1 LWQLNISHGHGI
13 VDREL
18 PADVVRKRKLKIY
31 LRTAGIVLLIVV
43 VLLVI
48 RAAIRPTLSRERMR
62 VAVAETGP
70 VESTLSASGV
80 VVPAY
85 EEVLTSPIQSRIDT
99 IYARSGDSARAG
111 ISLLKLNL
119 EFIQM
124 SYNKLSDELQLLEN
138 EKEQLNLKLDQSR
151 GEAQAQYDIKELQT
165 KHTEAELDRVKHL
178 CELGGATRG
187 DLDRARL
194 NVDIAHR
201 ELQQLGDQL
210 KNQEAM
216 LSADLKELDL
226 KIRIQNNK
234 LAEVGRQIDL
244 AKAKPDRGGVITWIN
259 DNIGA
264 SVAAGE
270 TIARIADL
278 GSFKVQARISDIH
291 AARLHPGG
299 PVNVRLDSRQFSGTI
314 ASIDPSAKDGTI
326 TFLVDLDR
334 NNDPSLRS
342 NLRVDVY
349 VVTSRVD
356 STIRVANGPFYD
368 GSVDQKVF
376 VLDGGAAVSRDIRI
390 GATNYE
396 YVELIGDV
404 RVGDT
409 VIISDMKRFA
419 HMNEVKITN

>member
-1 LWQLNISHGHGI
+1 M
-13 VDREL
+13 DREL

-31 LRTAGIVLLIVV
+31 FRTAGILLLVAV

-48 RAAIRPTLSRERMR
+48 RAAIRPSLSRERMR
-62 VAVAETGP
+62 VAVAETGS

-85 EEVLTSPIQSRIDT
+85 EQVLTSPIQSRIDT
-99 IYARSGDSARAG
+99 VYARSGDSARAG
-111 ISLLKLNL
+111 IPLLKLNL

-124 SYNKLSDELQLLEN
+124 SCNKLSDELQLLEN

-165 KHTEAELDRVKHL
+165 KYTEAELERVKHL
-178 CELGGATRG
+178 CELGGATKG
-187 DLDRARL
+187 DLDRAKL

-210 KNQEAM
+210 RNQEAM
-216 LSADLKELDL
+216 LNADLRELDL
-226 KIRIQNNK
+226 KIRIQNNN
-234 LAEVGRQIDL
+234 LAEVERQIDL
-244 AKAKPDRGGVITWIN
+244 AMAKPDRGGVITWIN

-264 SVAAGE
+264 TVASGE
-270 TIARIADL
+270 TIVRIADL

-299 PVNVRLDSRQFSGTI
+299 AVNVRIDRKRFSGTI
-314 ASIDPSAKDGTI
+314 ASVDPSAKDGTI
-326 TFLVDLDR
+326 TFVVDLDR
-334 NNDPSLRS
+334 DNDPALRS

-349 VVTSRVD
+349 VVTSRKD
-356 STIRVANGPFYD
+356 NTIRVANGPFCD
-368 GSVDQKVF
+368 GSVGQKVF
-376 VLDGGAAVSRDIRI
+376 VLDGDAAVSRDISV
-390 GATNYE
+390 GATNYD

-404 RVGDT
+404 REGDT
-409 VIISDMKRFA
+409 IIISDMRRFA
-419 HMNEVKITN
+419 HLNEVKITN